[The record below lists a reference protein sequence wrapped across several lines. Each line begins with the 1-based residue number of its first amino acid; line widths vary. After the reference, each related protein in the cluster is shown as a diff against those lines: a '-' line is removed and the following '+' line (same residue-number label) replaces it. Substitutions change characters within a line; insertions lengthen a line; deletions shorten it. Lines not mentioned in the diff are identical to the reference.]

1 MNKETDK
8 KGTFF
13 PERIVL
19 EMTSRCNLSCDMCPR
34 HHLDMNGSDMSADLW
49 VRLINEIS
57 GEYPDAA
64 VLPFWRGESLLH
76 KQFVELM
83 EFALDR
89 NIKIHISTNGQ
100 ILKDEQVPVL
110 LRSEF
115 ITFSIHTDVGYKNA
129 LKFIS
134 MRKTNWPT
142 VQISAVKG
150 EDTEN
155 ILRSI
160 VKKPDLE
167 GFDSVRIYE
176 EHTKEGVFGKTVVST
191 AIPRQECPKLKDTL
205 VIAYDGSVSR
215 CNHIWITEE
224 LSVINMTIRDVWNS
238 EVLQNIRESY
248 PDEKCET
255 CDQWTGHTC
264 GESWKFKSGKV
275 EHTKYGPAGVVN
287 G

>member
-1 MNKETDK
+1 
-8 KGTFF
+8 
-13 PERIVL
+13 
-19 EMTSRCNLSCDMCPR
+19 
-34 HHLDMNGSDMSADLW
+34 
-49 VRLINEIS
+49 
-57 GEYPDAA
+57 
-64 VLPFWRGESLLH
+64 
-76 KQFVELM
+76 
-83 EFALDR
+83 
-89 NIKIHISTNGQ
+89 
-100 ILKDEQVPVL
+100 
-110 LRSEF
+110 
-115 ITFSIHTDVGYKNA
+115 
-129 LKFIS
+129 
-134 MRKTNWPT
+134 
-142 VQISAVKG
+142 
-150 EDTEN
+150 
-155 ILRSI
+155 LRSI

-215 CNHIWITEE
+215 CNHIW
-224 LSVINMTIRDVWNS
+224 MTIRDVWNS